1 MKNQYWPPVLAP
13 LSVAVPCPSWG
24 YCYLSINSAGSSFAF
39 TGTHSGLLHPFCGI
53 FLPFFLSNHG
63 QRSRR
68 SPKVCCHSIPKF
80 DMSSVLRKLVRT
92 DKILYVENQVRHDR
106 KIALLM
112 VDNVNQVIGV
122 INTANVGQ
130 TIWLTESN
138 RPDPIRSDP
147 IRSDCTVHLHC
158 GTQSTSADGAIRK
171 MAVSR
176 KALSPIWSCSDR
188 MCQSGAAR
196 ASGSA
201 FMIINWTNQLA
212 LAAIHW
218 LTSSYY

>member
-80 DMSSVLRKLVRT
+80 DMSSVLRKLV
-92 DKILYVENQVRHDR
+92 
-106 KIALLM
+106 
-112 VDNVNQVIGV
+112 IGV

-147 IRSDCTVHLHC
+147 IRLYGSSTLWYSVHKC
-158 GTQSTSADGAIRK
+158 RWCNSENGGQ
-171 MAVSR
+171 
-176 KALSPIWSCSDR
+176 
-188 MCQSGAAR
+188 
-196 ASGSA
+196 
-201 FMIINWTNQLA
+201 
-212 LAAIHW
+212 
-218 LTSSYY
+218 